1 MITLKRLISLGLTL
15 ALTVTLTGCLSFL
28 GIGGDNA
35 PKKTPKKS
43 GSSTRVTTTEEAR
56 AQINMA
62 AALLMEGDYG
72 RALPELIKAREM
84 DPKNADVENYL
95 GLAYY
100 GLKDYGQAVTSFEN
114 ALKINPKRSDVHNN
128 LGLVYLNQ
136 QNYDKALEEFNT
148 CLKDLTYQKKQ
159 LPLSNIGLAYL
170 EMGRYDE
177 SLAAL
182 TRAVEVAPNYPK
194 SYQLI
199 GRVHMA
205 KGQYGEATKYLRKAQ
220 ELDPNDSMTQQL
232 MNEATNKGG
241 R

>member
-1 MITLKRLISLGLTL
+1 MILKRMIDLGLTL
-15 ALTVTLTGCLSFL
+15 ALTLTLAGCLSIFGL
-28 GIGGDNA
+28 GDD
-35 PKKTPKKS
+35 
-43 GSSTRVTTTEEAR
+43 GSSSKPTREGGSGRSATSDETR
-56 AQINMA
+56 AQTNKA

-72 RALPELIKAREM
+72 RALPELMKAREM

-100 GLKDYGQAVTSFEN
+100 GLKDYSQAVTCFEN
-114 ALKINPKRSDVHNN
+114 ALRFNPKRSDVHNN
-128 LGLVYLNQ
+128 LGLVYLAQ
-136 QNYDKALEEFNT
+136 QNYEKALEEFNS
-148 CLKDLTYQKKQ
+148 CLKDLTYQKKH

-182 TRAVEVAPNYPK
+182 TRATEVTPEYPK

-199 GRVHMA
+199 GRVNLA
-205 KGQYGEATKYLRKAQ
+205 KNKYSEAAKYLRKAQ
-220 ELDPNDSMTQQL
+220 DLDPNDPTTQQL
-232 MNEATNKGG
+232 LSEATSRGG